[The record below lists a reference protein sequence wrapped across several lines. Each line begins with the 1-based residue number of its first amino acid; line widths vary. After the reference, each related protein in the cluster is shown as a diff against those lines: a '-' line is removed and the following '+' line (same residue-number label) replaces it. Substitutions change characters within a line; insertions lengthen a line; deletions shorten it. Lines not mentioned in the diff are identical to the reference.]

1 MPTFCTTCKNI
12 INEANDADGQKA
24 ACPNCGSFSRRYE
37 DDLESSGAAGAMMHT
52 KGYAAGKSRTKG
64 LLFESKDGDS
74 FSYSLNRFVRFHQ
87 LFDHV
92 NKWVTKSVV
101 DPATGDAL
109 REVDHAMEE
118 HRDRGSAK
126 KSDP

>member
-1 MPTFCTTCKNI
+1 MATLCTSCKSTI
-12 INEANDADGQKA
+12 DEANDVDGLRSP
-24 ACPNCGSFSRRYE
+24 CPSCGSLSRYFE
-37 DDLESSGAAGAMMHT
+37 DDLESTAAAGALMHT
-52 KGYAAGKSRTKG
+52 KGYAGGKSKSKG

-74 FSYSLNRFVRFHQ
+74 YCYDLSRFVHFHQ

-92 NKWVTKSVV
+92 NKWVTKSVI
-101 DPATGDAL
+101 DPVTGDVL

-126 KSDP
+126 KRDP